1 MSDRP
6 LTRDFRQGP
15 TTDIYLVIGFVAA
28 VMITLFLL
36 FGPRW
41 FSGEK
46 SVDVIKAQPSIET
59 PTTGETKKP

>member
-1 MSDRP
+1 MPNRP
-6 LTRDFRQGP
+6 ITRDFHEGP
-15 TTDIYLVIGFVAA
+15 TTYIPLVIGFVAS
-28 VMITLFLL
+28 VMIALFLL

-59 PTTGETKKP
+59 PATGDS